1 MRRLLCI
8 LLLII
13 NISVSGQKITFSPEI
28 LNSTDRDVKEIAAL
42 WKNYFESYSLKND
55 TTVVNYWNNE
65 EIKSGSND
73 MIKYLASPQLPI
85 YKMGNHI
92 TFDIRKLDDKFYE
105 INTMFELGE
114 GNQKMMYAIYR
125 VCAKK
130 NNGKYE
136 LYNDFYYNKQ
146 LLKSIKIG
154 RISYY
159 YPYSYPMDNKN
170 IKDAKETVLKFEN
183 IQKYYRIEKN
193 TPITYIL
200 ANSIDECDAIIG
212 LPYTMI
218 RSYSKYAGL
227 TIYPNTLLS
236 CRPNHLHELIHGLF
250 IPLYPN
256 APSLFHEG
264 IATYYGGT
272 CGEKFDFH
280 VKQLQ
285 AIINSKPDADLSN
298 FDNWDKLIED
308 KTNPFYTIGAVFIDY
323 AIKIGGAEKVLA
335 LFKYPSTNEGI
346 YAAINSELGIK
357 KDKINS
363 FLKDYINNYKKKQ
376 K

>member
-1 MRRLLCI
+1 MRRLLCF

-13 NISVSGQKITFSPEI
+13 NISVYGQKITFSAEV
-28 LNSTDRDVKEIAAL
+28 LNSTDKDVKEIAAL

-55 TTVVNYWNNE
+55 TTVVNYWNDE

-73 MIKYLASPQLPI
+73 IIKFLTGTQPI
-85 YKMGNHI
+85 YKFGNHL
-92 TFDIRKLDDKFYE
+92 TFNIRKLDDKFYE
-105 INTMFELGE
+105 INTIMELGD
-114 GNQKMMYAIYR
+114 GNQKRMYAIYR

-136 LYNDFYYNKQ
+136 FYNDFYCNKQ
-146 LLKSIKIG
+146 LLKSIRIG
-154 RISYY
+154 RINYY

-170 IKDAKETVLKFEN
+170 MKYAKETVLKFEN
-183 IQKYYRIEKN
+183 IQKYYRIETN

-200 ANSIDECDAIIG
+200 ANSIDECDEIIG

-218 RSYSKYAGL
+218 SSYSKYAGL

-272 CGEKFDFH
+272 CGEEFDFH

-285 AIINSKPDADLSN
+285 AIINSKPDSDLSN
-298 FDNWDKLIED
+298 FDNWDKIIED

-335 LFKYPSTNEGI
+335 LFKYPNTNEGI

-363 FLKDYINNYKKKQ
+363 FFKDYINNYKKEQ